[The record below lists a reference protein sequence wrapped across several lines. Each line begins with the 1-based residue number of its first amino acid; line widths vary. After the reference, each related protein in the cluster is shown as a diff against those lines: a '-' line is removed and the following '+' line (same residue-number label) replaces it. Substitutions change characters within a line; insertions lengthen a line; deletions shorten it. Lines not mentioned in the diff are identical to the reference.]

1 MAHGLKS
8 ASAGWSVAT
17 SAIVRKEIGAC
28 RIRRSGGA
36 PEAMTLAEN
45 IVKFIFKV
53 GDKICRPTEKKRGVG
68 GEKGEKGE
76 KEASELVPAGWNH
89 RAGFWRAGLRG

>member
-28 RIRRSGGA
+28 RIRRSVRRA

-53 GDKICRPTEKKRGVG
+53 GDKIRRPTEKKRGVG
-68 GEKGEKGE
+68 GEKGE